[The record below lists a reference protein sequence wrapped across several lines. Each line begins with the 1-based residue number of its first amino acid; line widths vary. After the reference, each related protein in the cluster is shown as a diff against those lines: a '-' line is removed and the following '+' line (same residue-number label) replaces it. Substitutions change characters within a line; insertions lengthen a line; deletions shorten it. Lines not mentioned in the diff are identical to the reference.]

1 MSKQHSDGF
10 VDVGGLRLHF
20 EKWGTGPRVLIGL
33 HGTSLHGKVWE
44 RLAQALSDEF
54 TIYGLDQRGHG
65 DSEAAPAGQY
75 TVDFYATDLALFIDA
90 LGLERV
96 AFAGSSLGSR
106 VALAYSAR
114 HVDRVE
120 RLALLDLSFE
130 MPKHASD
137 AMIAAHIS
145 RPRTFANFDEALV
158 FSRTLPQRK
167 RFSDELH
174 ISTLKGDLRQN
185 PDGRLEWR
193 YNRDVAIETLSVAAR
208 DMWPEVRAVEAPV
221 LLLRGAESDVLVE
234 STLSRLL
241 KEFQHAQLVTIPN
254 AGHSIW
260 GDNPIATTAALKHFI
275 EGEELAL
282 TN

>member
-10 VDVGGLRLHF
+10 VDVGGLRLHY
-20 EKWGTGPRVLIGL
+20 EKWGNGPRVLIGL

-44 RLAQALSDEF
+44 RLALALSDEF

-65 DSEAAPAGQY
+65 DSDAAPAGQH
-75 TVDFYATDLALFIDA
+75 TVDFYSSDLARFVDA
-90 LGLERV
+90 LGLERF

-106 VALAYSAR
+106 VALDYSAK
-114 HVDRVE
+114 HADRVD

-137 AMIAAHIS
+137 TMIANHIK
-145 RPRTFANFDEALV
+145 RPRTFANLDEALV

-174 ISTLKGDLRQN
+174 LSTLKGDLRQN

-208 DMWPEVRAVEAPV
+208 DMWAEVRAVEAPV
-221 LLLRGAESDVLVE
+221 LLLRGAESDVLIE
-234 STLSRLL
+234 STLERLL
-241 KEFQHAQLVTIPN
+241 REFRHAQLVTIPN

-260 GDNPIATTAALKHFI
+260 GDNPVATTAALKAFI
-275 EGEELAL
+275 EGEAV
-282 TN
+282 TVQS